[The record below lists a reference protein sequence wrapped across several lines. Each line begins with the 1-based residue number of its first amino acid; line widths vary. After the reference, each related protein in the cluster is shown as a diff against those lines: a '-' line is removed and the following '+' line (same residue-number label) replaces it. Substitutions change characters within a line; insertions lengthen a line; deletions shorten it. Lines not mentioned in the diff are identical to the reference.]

1 MIKHSFKKAEIFHE
15 WIYCT
20 HNEPIYYNGKDYGKS
35 ITGIGNYLFAGDK
48 KHLTIE
54 SIKEDFPRV
63 CVAVIDRIKK
73 EVIVDKSYIC
83 SNNLLMDVPNDYS
96 IFLTYKKLEYN
107 SLEDTE
113 SKLRNHLSYL
123 IEILYK
129 HGLRCEL
136 ISINSKALYH
146 GIIEY
151 IYDKDRNGYK
161 TYYGNII
168 DFIDKYKIKK
178 YKFYKENIVKEVD
191 ISRYN
196 GWTKLNSL
204 TVSCKTP
211 KEIYEKKIFTKEELD
226 TLEKKSFYTKYCYG
240 EGISLSDVYKYW
252 DSKFDKEVHTKG
264 HFAFTDTIYNNDIDS
279 WRDYV
284 KARKRASDLW
294 KSNHNKS
301 VREESRRNRDNAI
314 IAYLNKNNYKSL
326 GDHFRKTGS
335 ISIPIEFKGITYIK
349 NRISLGMIKDYISFI
364 DRVQLKLSK
373 DNKYVETSRS
383 CVVSLE
389 DAIRLFR
396 IFRVVVERNS
406 NVEEFDIDYR
416 SKQIMCGRYQL
427 LKIYKSKKIDIIVN
441 PDEETPQNIIV
452 IGCHYIWYQDV
463 VEFIKYYKLEKEFGL
478 L

>member
-15 WIYCT
+15 WIYCS

-48 KHLTIE
+48 KHLSVE
-54 SIKEDFPRV
+54 SIKENFPRV
-63 CVAVIDRIKK
+63 CVAIINRTKK
-73 EVIVDKSYIC
+73 EVVIDKSYIC
-83 SNNLLMDVPNDYS
+83 SNDLLMDIPKDYD
-96 IFLTYKKLEYN
+96 IFITYKKLEYG

-113 SKLRNHLSYL
+113 SKLKNHLAYL
-123 IEILYK
+123 IENLYNF
-129 HGLRCEL
+129 GLRCEFIAL
-136 ISINSKALYH
+136 NSKALYH
-146 GIIEY
+146 GIAENVY
-151 IYDKDRNGYK
+151 KENNKHGHK
-161 TYYGNII
+161 TYYGTIVN
-168 DFIDKYKIKK
+168 FINKYKIKK

-191 ISRYN
+191 IPRYN
-196 GWTKLNSL
+196 GWTKLDSI
-204 TVSCKTP
+204 TISCKTP
-211 KEIYEKKIFTKEELD
+211 KEIYEKKIFTKKELD
-226 TLEKKSFYTKYCYG
+226 TLEKRNFYTKYCYG

-264 HFAFTDTIYNNDIDS
+264 HFAFTNSTYNDLHT
-279 WRDYV
+279 WRDYI
-284 KARKRASDLW
+284 KARKKASEIW
-294 KSNHNKS
+294 KSNYDKS
-301 VREESRRNRDNAI
+301 IREESRRNRDYAI
-314 IAYLNKNNYKSL
+314 IAFLNKNNYKSL

-335 ISIPIEFKGITYIK
+335 ISISIEFKGIKYIK
-349 NRISLGMIKDYISFI
+349 NRLSLDTVRDYISFV

-373 DNKYVETSRS
+373 DNKYVETSRN

-396 IFRVVVERNS
+396 IFKLVVERNS
-406 NVEEFDIDYR
+406 NVEEFDIDYH

-463 VEFIKYYKLEKEFGL
+463 IEFIKYYKLEKDFGIL
-478 L
+478 